1 MAVFR
6 RYRVWIGVACIAAL
20 FVGIC
25 SRAAFVPD
33 DSMSPSLLPGDLV
46 FILPTRTAVD
56 DVVAVVDPLDPTV
69 WTLRRVEAI
78 GGAIRYT
85 GGSFVIE
92 QAPQLLD
99 MGLDENG
106 FSVIQEADH
115 LTRHLVRNISWEMDE
130 VGVPDESSWLGA
142 DNRDIAIDSRWWG
155 PVPLVALRGTVV
167 LRVGPPRNRWRG
179 WFDLSP

>member
-78 GGAIRYT
+78 GGEIRYT
-85 GGSFVIE
+85 GGSFVTE

-115 LTRHLVRNISWEMDE
+115 YRFAMVGAGAVGRPPWHRRPARRASTKPLAGLV
-130 VGVPDESSWLGA
+130 
-142 DNRDIAIDSRWWG
+142 
-155 PVPLVALRGTVV
+155 
-167 LRVGPPRNRWRG
+167 
-179 WFDLSP
+179 